1 MFPVCSATACCS
13 SHSQITINN
22 GLRSFSSYWKT
33 CDVKCSLVD
42 WSYGV
47 QLQSSSFRGQLNASL
62 CSNFVEK
69 SGRLASTDTINVFYD
84 QTELN
89 GVNYLV
95 GAVNDYPSTA
105 TRHLKFVESSSG
117 SIGEEELTDF
127 TNNLVVG
134 NADPPIPE
142 SITMDVVQDNSA
154 AFAPADVLTEPVIP
168 ESATKLDAMQNTS
181 ASDSFSMDAS
191 SLSGVKTSAVDA
203 INEVNKSINS
213 SFEKAQSF
221 FNDSLYAITSSINS
235 AAKGVSG
242 TFDDAIGKMTSTVD
256 KTGELASDRVSGFSG
271 DLKNATGRVGTVAID
286 TLRQAILVAEGALS
300 QGATL
305 VVYAYGSAKELLPPE
320 IHDVL
325 NLSEE
330 KAIKFLSPVGAAFQQ
345 VYVSL
350 EGLEK
355 ILGLDPSD
363 PIVPFV
369 LFLGVSTTLWGT
381 YLVLTY
387 GGYAGDLSPESTM
400 QLLVGKEN
408 AVLIDIRPEDFRE
421 RDGIPDLRRAARFRY
436 ANVTLPE
443 VDGSMKK
450 LFKSGRDLENA
461 LLAAI
466 IRDLKIVKAGSKVI
480 VMDDDGARSKGIAR
494 SLRKLGLK
502 RPYLV
507 QGGFRSWIKEG
518 LRVKELKPETTLT
531 ILNEEAEAI
540 LEQIKPTPL
549 KLLGYGAGFIVAV
562 YAVLE
567 WETTLQLIGFIGLF
581 LTIYL
586 RLASYEGSEDLK
598 QDIRLLL
605 VPVRLGGQAISWA
618 VGKLEKNGNGLPTS
632 PSSTDVQSRVLQAAA
647 KHESKPSDNE
657 DIKDPSPGAM
667 ASVNESVDLSEA

>member
-69 SGRLASTDTINVFYD
+69 SGRLGSTDTINVFYD
-84 QTELN
+84 QSELN
-89 GVNYLV
+89 GVNYLMRE
-95 GAVNDYPSTA
+95 VNDYPSTA
-105 TRHLKFVESSSG
+105 TRHLKFVDSSSG
-117 SIGEEELTDF
+117 SIGEVELTDF
-127 TNNLVVG
+127 TNNLVG

-142 SITMDVVQDNSA
+142 SITTDVIQDNSA
-154 AFAPADVLTEPVIP
+154 FASADVLTEPVIP
-168 ESATKLDAMQNTS
+168 ESATTLDAMQNTS
-181 ASDSFSMDAS
+181 ASDSLSMDAI

-213 SFEKAQSF
+213 SFEKAQNF
-221 FNDSLYAITSSINS
+221 FNDSLDAITSSINS
-235 AAKGVSG
+235 AAKDVSG

-256 KTGELASDRVSGFSG
+256 KTGGLASDTVSGFSS
-271 DLKNATGRVGTVAID
+271 DLKNATGKVGTVAID

-305 VVYAYGSAKELLPPE
+305 VVYAYGSVKELLPPE

-355 ILGLDPSD
+355 IIGLDPSD

-461 LLAAI
+461 LLAAV

-502 RPYLV
+502 RPYLM

-518 LRVKELKPETTLT
+518 LRIKELKPETTLT

-540 LEQIKPTPL
+540 LEKINPTPL
-549 KLLGYGAGFIVAV
+549 KLLGFGTGLIVAV
-562 YAVLE
+562 YAALE

-586 RLASYEGSEDLK
+586 RFASYEGSEDLK
-598 QDIRLLL
+598 QDIRLLF

-647 KHESKPSDNE
+647 KHESQPSDNE